1 MSFYKLAQYTGLKNR
16 LPYNIFN
23 FLGFEDGYR
32 EVWNPFT
39 TRHNDFLT
47 RRDLKSSILET
58 SHLKNK
64 YNLSFEC

>member
-16 LPYNIFN
+16 LPYNNFN

-47 RRDLKSSILET
+47 RRDLKASILET